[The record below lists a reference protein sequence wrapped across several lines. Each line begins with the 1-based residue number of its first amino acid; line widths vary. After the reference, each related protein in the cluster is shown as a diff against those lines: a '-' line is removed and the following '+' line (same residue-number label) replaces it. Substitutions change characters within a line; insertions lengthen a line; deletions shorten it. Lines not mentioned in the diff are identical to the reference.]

1 MNKKYYYNYQWPMF
15 LYDPPS
21 IPPSQGGRLK
31 AHTFTASEV
40 RSTEYILALF

>member
-1 MNKKYYYNYQWPMF
+1 MF

-31 AHTFTASEV
+31 ADTFTAH
-40 RSTEYILALF
+40 LACQQTRTLFTRRAKATPYFS